1 MNVFFVYFM
10 MIVFVSLSVNHKP
23 LGCRDALTRE
33 PFISDVPVTFR

>member
-10 MIVFVSLSVNHKP
+10 IAFVSLSVNHKP

-33 PFISDVPVTFR
+33 PFISDVPVIFR